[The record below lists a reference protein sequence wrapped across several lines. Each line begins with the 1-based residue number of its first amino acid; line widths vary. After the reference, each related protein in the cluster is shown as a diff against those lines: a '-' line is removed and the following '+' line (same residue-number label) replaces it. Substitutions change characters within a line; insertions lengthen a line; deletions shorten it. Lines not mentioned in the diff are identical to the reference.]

1 MNSAMG
7 SNWDDVRKELF
18 TPEEIAQSDLWVA
31 LAGERIKAR
40 QEGEAKQRQPKD
52 VRQPPAVR
60 A

>member
-7 SNWDDVRKELF
+7 SSWDDVRKELF

-31 LAGERIKAR
+31 MVGERIRAR
-40 QEGEAKQRQPKD
+40 QESEASQRQPKD
-52 VRQPPAVR
+52 SRQPPAVR